1 MAHEAYSQDQKCLI
15 LYYFLETLAQR
26 AIYSIS
32 QEKSYV
38 SIDAKIQ

>member
-26 AIYSIS
+26 AISSLS
-32 QEKSYV
+32 QEKPDI
-38 SIDAKIQ
+38 SIYAKIQ